1 MVAKEKSTSTMEPAP
16 FKRPA
21 KSSRRTGRRQAEAAP
36 VGIPGL
42 SPLLPLPRAALQ
54 ASTDRL
60 RLLVDNSPDLLTLL
74 DSTGRIV
81 YAAPALERVLG
92 WKLAEI
98 IGVRMTDLTPSD
110 GREEL
115 MRLLEE
121 AKAAPARAFRG
132 EVRAVARSGAA
143 RILDL
148 TVSNHLH
155 EPTIGTIVC
164 NAIDVSTHKDLH
176 ARLMLSDRMA
186 SLGTLAASVAH
197 EINNPL
203 AALIGNLQLLA
214 DDLSQ
219 PTCLPGESRSSIVG
233 LLEEA
238 QEAAERVRVIAR
250 DLNLF
255 SRREQDAPGFVDV
268 QRLLDSSLRM
278 SRNELRHRARVVK
291 HYEPVPPVYTNEARL
306 GQIFVNLLV
315 NAAQAIP
322 EGRADE
328 NEVRISTRV
337 DDHGNVVVDISD
349 TGGGISPELLGRVF
363 DPFFTTKPLGQGT
376 GLGLAICRRIVAE
389 MGGSITVTSTLGSGS
404 TFTVALPMTAVSD
417 EPSAPKDDVLSRASK
432 RGKVLIIDDEALV
445 RTYVARALGGDHE
458 VVTEASAKSALARVR
473 SGARF
478 DAIICDV
485 MMPDVT
491 GIDFYEQVARLAPEQ
506 GARVIFLTGGAFSAR
521 ARRFLETTVNP
532 VIEKPF
538 ESTSLRSVVNRLVG

>member
-1 MVAKEKSTSTMEPAP
+1 MVPTPD
-16 FKRPA
+16 KRPA
-21 KSSRRTGRRQAEAAP
+21 KSPRRTGRNNVEIAP
-36 VGIPGL
+36 VPMRIPGL
-42 SPLLPLPRAALQ
+42 GPLLPLPRGALQ
-54 ASTDRL
+54 TSTDRL

-98 IGVRMTDLTPSD
+98 IGVRLTDLTPSD
-110 GREEL
+110 GLAEL
-115 MRLLEE
+115 THLLEQ
-121 AKAAPARAFRG
+121 AKATPARPFRG
-132 EVRAVARSGAA
+132 EVRALAHSGAA
-143 RILDL
+143 RILDM
-148 TVSNHLH
+148 TVSNHLD
-155 EPTIGTIVC
+155 EPTIGAIVC
-164 NAIDVSTHKDLH
+164 NAIDVSAHKDLH

-219 PTCLPGESRSSIVG
+219 PPFTPNESGSSVAG
-233 LLEEA
+233 LLKEA

-255 SRREQDAPGFVDV
+255 SRREQDTPGFVDV

-322 EGRADE
+322 EGRADD
-328 NEVRISTRV
+328 NEVRVSTRV

-376 GLGLAICRRIVAE
+376 GLGLAICRRIVSE

-404 TFTVALPMTAVSD
+404 TFTVALPMTAATD
-417 EPSAPKDDVLSRASK
+417 EPRAPKNDVVSRASK

-445 RTYVARALGGDHE
+445 RTYVARALGEDHE
-458 VVTEASAKSALARVR
+458 VVTEASAKGALARVR

-538 ESTSLRSVVNRLVG
+538 EPTSLRSVVNRLVG